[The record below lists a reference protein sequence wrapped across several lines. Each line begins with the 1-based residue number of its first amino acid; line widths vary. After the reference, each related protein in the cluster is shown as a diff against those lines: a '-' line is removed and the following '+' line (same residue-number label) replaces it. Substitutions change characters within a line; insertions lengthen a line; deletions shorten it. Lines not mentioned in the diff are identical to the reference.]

1 MPGIDRRLLQNFEW
15 SAPLLALLLALAGV
29 VNLMSAASSDAGG
42 MAPAAVRQ
50 LAWIGMGLLVMFI
63 ALVPDY
69 RRLERAGPFIYVA
82 GIVALLAVL
91 AVGPIIK
98 GAQRWLILGPVRLQP
113 SELFKIIMVVVFA
126 RLLARRQSNASL
138 GLVDLILPAVI
149 LGAPAFLIL
158 KQPDLGTAMLVVLT
172 SMSFLLIVPVRLRT
186 VATLGIGGIAFV
198 SVAWSFYLHDYQK
211 QRISTF
217 LNPDLDR
224 LGTAYHAI
232 QSQIAVGSG
241 GLFGKGWGDGS
252 QTQLDFLP
260 EQQTDFVFSVLGEE
274 WGFVGASVIL
284 LIYVGLMIRG
294 LMIARA
300 SKDLFGA
307 YLAIGVTGMFFWA
320 GTINV
325 GMVIGVLP
333 VVGVPLPL
341 FSYGGSSL
349 LTCMLGIGLL
359 MNVSMRRYLF

>member
-1 MPGIDRRLLQNFEW
+1 MPAIDRRLLQNFEW
-15 SAPLLALLLALAGV
+15 GAPLLALALGLAGV

-42 MAPAAVRQ
+42 MSPAAMRQ
-50 LAWIGMGLLVMFI
+50 LAWMGMGVLVMLA

-69 RRLERAGPFIYVA
+69 RRLERAGPFIFVA
-82 GIVALLAVL
+82 GVAGLIAVL
-91 AVGPIIK
+91 AIGPIIK
-98 GAQRWLILGPVRLQP
+98 GAQRWLIVGPVRLQP
-113 SELFKIIMVVVFA
+113 SELFKIIMVVIFA

-138 GLVDLILPAVI
+138 GLLDLILPAAIAAV
-149 LGAPAFLIL
+149 PAVLIL

-172 SMSFLLIVPVRLRT
+172 SATFLLIVPVRIRT
-186 VATLGIGGIAFV
+186 VLSLGISGLAFV
-198 SVAWSFYLHDYQK
+198 TVAWIFYLHDYQK

-217 LNPDLDR
+217 LNPDLDP

-241 GLFGKGWGDGS
+241 GIFGTGWRQGS

-274 WGFVGASVIL
+274 WGFVGAATICLV
-284 LIYVGLMIRG
+284 YVALMIRG

>member
-15 SAPLLALLLALAGV
+15 GMPLLALAIGLAGV
-29 VNLMSAASSDAGG
+29 VNLMSAASSDAAG
-42 MAPAAVRQ
+42 MAPAAIRQ
-50 LAWIGMGLLVMFI
+50 LAWIGMGLVVMLV

-82 GIVALLAVL
+82 GVVALIAVL

-126 RLLARRQSNASL
+126 RMLARRQSNGSL
-138 GLVDLILPAVI
+138 GLPDLILPALI

-172 SMSFLLIVPVRLRT
+172 PATFLLVVPVRMRT
-186 VATLGIGGIAFV
+186 VMTLGLGGIVFV
-198 SVAWSFYLHDYQK
+198 SVAWFFYLHDYQK

-217 LNPDLDR
+217 LNPDLDP

-241 GLFGKGWGDGS
+241 GLFGKGWRQGS

-274 WGFVGASVIL
+274 WGFVGAAVIL
-284 LIYVGLMIRG
+284 LVYVALLIRG

-307 YLAIGVTGMFFWA
+307 YLAIGVVAMFFWA
-320 GTINV
+320 GTINI
-325 GMVIGVLP
+325 GMVIGALP

>member
-1 MPGIDRRLLQNFEW
+1 MPAIDRRLLQNFEW
-15 SAPLLALLLALAGV
+15 SAPLLALLLGLAGV

-42 MAPAAVRQ
+42 MAPAATRQ
-50 LAWIGMGLLVMFI
+50 LAWIGMGVIVMLFALL
-63 ALVPDY
+63 PDY
-69 RRLERAGPFIYVA
+69 RRLERAAPFIYLA
-82 GIVALLAVL
+82 ALGGLIAVL

-98 GAQRWLILGPVRLQP
+98 GAQRWLIFGPVRIQP

-138 GLVDLILPAVI
+138 GLPDLILPAVI
-149 LGAPAFLIL
+149 GGIPAFLIL
-158 KQPDLGTAMLVVLT
+158 HQPDLGTAMLVVLT
-172 SMSFLLIVPVRLRT
+172 SATFLLIVPVRIRT
-186 VATLGIGGIAFV
+186 VVGMGVTALAGISA
-198 SVAWSFYLHDYQK
+198 AWIFYLHDYQK
-211 QRISTF
+211 KRISTF
-217 LNPDLDR
+217 LDPDLDP

-241 GLFGKGWGDGS
+241 GIFGKGWLQGS

-284 LIYVGLMIRG
+284 MLYVALMIRG

-307 YLAIGVTGMFFWA
+307 YLAIGVVGMFFWA

>member
-15 SAPLLALLLALAGV
+15 SAPLLGLALGLAGV
-29 VNLMSAASSDAGG
+29 LNLMSAASSDAGG
-42 MAPAAVRQ
+42 MAPAATRQ
-50 LAWIGMGLLVMFI
+50 LAWMGLGVLVML
-63 ALVPDY
+63 AAVVPDY
-69 RRLERAGPFIYVA
+69 RRLERAGPFIYIAGVA
-82 GIVALLAVL
+82 ALIAVL
-91 AVGPIIK
+91 AIGPIIK
-98 GAQRWLILGPVRLQP
+98 GAQRWLIFGPVRLQP
-113 SELFKIIMVVVFA
+113 SELFKIIMVVIFA

-138 GLVDLILPAVI
+138 GIPDLILPAAI
-149 LGAPAFLIL
+149 AGLPAFLIL
-158 KQPDLGTAMLVVLT
+158 RQPDLGTAVLVVLCSAT
-172 SMSFLLIVPVRLRT
+172 FLLIVPVRIRT
-186 VATLGIGGIAFV
+186 VVGLGLSGIAFV
-198 SVAWSFYLHDYQK
+198 SVAWFFYLHDYQK

-217 LNPDLDR
+217 INPDLDP

-241 GLFGKGWGDGS
+241 GMFGKGWRQGS

-274 WGFVGASVIL
+274 WGFVGASAVL
-284 LIYVGLMIRG
+284 LLYVSLMIRG

-307 YLAIGVTGMFFWA
+307 YLAIGVVGMFFWA

-325 GMVIGVLP
+325 GMVIGALP

>member
-15 SAPLLALLLALAGV
+15 GAPLLGFALAFAGV
-29 VNLMSAASSDAGG
+29 INLMSAASSDAGG
-42 MAPAAVRQ
+42 MAPAATRQ
-50 LAWIGMGLLVMFI
+50 LAWMGLGAGVMLL
-63 ALVPDY
+63 AVLPDY
-69 RRLERAGPFIYVA
+69 RRLERAAPFLYVA
-82 GIVALLAVL
+82 GIAALVAVL

-98 GAQRWLILGPVRLQP
+98 GAQRWILLGPVRLQP
-113 SELFKIIMVVVFA
+113 SELWKIIIVIVFA
-126 RLLARRQSNASL
+126 RILARRQSTESL
-138 GLVDLILPAVI
+138 GLVDLILPAMLV
-149 LGAPAFLIL
+149 GAPAFLIL
-158 KQPDLGTAMLVVLT
+158 RQPDLGTAMLVVMCCLT
-172 SMSFLLIVPVRLRT
+172 FLLIVPIRIRT
-186 VATLGIGGIAFV
+186 VISMGVTGLLLVGFGWF
-198 SVAWSFYLHDYQK
+198 FFLHDYQK
-211 QRISTF
+211 ERVFTF
-217 LNPDLDR
+217 LDPERDP

-241 GLFGKGWGDGS
+241 GLIGKGWLQGS

-274 WGFVGASVIL
+274 WGFVGAGTIL
-284 LIYVGLMIRG
+284 LIYVALMVRG

-307 YLAIGVTGMFFWA
+307 YLAIGVVGVFFWA

-325 GMVIGVLP
+325 GMVIGVVP